1 MQLLWFIPLHGDGHY
16 LGTSTGGRQVTFA
29 YLRQIAEAADQL
41 GYAGVLLPTGRSCH
55 DAWVAAS
62 MLAARTERL
71 KFLVALRPGLMSPS
85 VAARMAAS
93 FDRFSNGRLLIN
105 VVTGGDP
112 VENAGD
118 GLHLD
123 HSNRYLLT
131 DEFLE
136 TWRSIMQGRP
146 TDLQGDFLDIR
157 GGHLI
162 HRGVQAPYPPI
173 WLGGSSTAAIN
184 VAARHVD
191 AYLSWGE
198 PPDQV
203 SEKITAVREAADR
216 VGRQLEFGIRL
227 HIIVRRTNAEAWE
240 AAEDLIRYVD
250 EATIQTA
257 RAVYSRMDSVGQ
269 ARMTNLHNGGSKAL
283 EVSPNLWSGVGLVRG
298 GAGTALVG
306 DPDTVAARLQEYA
319 DLGIQHFILSGY
331 PHLEEAYRVAEL
343 LFPRLPLEIAVSDQ
357 GQLVLAPFGE
367 IIANDA
373 VPVPAVNAP

>member
-16 LGTSTGGRQVTFA
+16 LVTSTGGRQVTFA

-41 GYAGVLLPTGRSCH
+41 GYPGVLLPTGRSCH
-55 DAWVAAS
+55 DAGVAAS

-71 KFLVALRPGLMSPS
+71 KFLVAVRPGLMSPA

-93 FDRFSNGRLLIN
+93 FDRFSQGRLLIN

-118 GLHLD
+118 GLHLSHD
-123 HSNRYLLT
+123 DRYRLT
-131 DEFLE
+131 DEFL
-136 TWRSIMQGRP
+136 TVWRSMMQGQT

-162 HRGVQAPYPPI
+162 HRGVQVPHPPL
-173 WLGGSSTAAIN
+173 WFGGSSPAAID
-184 VAARHVD
+184 VAASHVD
-191 AYLSWGE
+191 AYLTWGE

-203 SEKITAVREAADR
+203 AEKIAVVREAAAR
-216 VGRQLEFGIRL
+216 RGRTLEYGIRL
-227 HIIVRRTNAEAWE
+227 HVIVRRTNAEAWE

-250 EATIQTA
+250 DATIQA
-257 RAVYSRMDSVGQ
+257 AQAVYSRMDSIGQ
-269 ARMTNLHNGGSKAL
+269 ARMTQLHGGSSQAL

-319 DLGIQHFILSGY
+319 DLGIRHFILSGY

-343 LFPRLPLEIAVSDQ
+343 LFPRLPIELPSSDP

-373 VPVPAVNAP
+373 VPTPASVAP

>member
-16 LGTSTGGRQVTFA
+16 LGTSTGGRQVNLP
-29 YLRQIAEAADQL
+29 YLRQIAEASDQL

-55 DAWVAAS
+55 DSWVAAS

-93 FDRFSNGRLLIN
+93 FDRFSDGRLLIN
-105 VVTGGDP
+105 IVTGGDP

-118 GLHLD
+118 GLHLEHD
-123 HSNRYLLT
+123 DRYRLT
-131 DEFLE
+131 NEFIAA
-136 TWRSIMQGRP
+136 WRSMMQGEL
-146 TDLQGDFLDIR
+146 TDLQGDYLDIR

-162 HRGVQAPYPPI
+162 HRGVQVPHPPL
-173 WLGGSSTAAIN
+173 WFGGSSAAAID

-203 SEKITAVREAADR
+203 AEKLSTVRKAAAR
-216 VGRQLEFGIRL
+216 HGRKLEYGIRL
-227 HIIVRRTNAEAWE
+227 HVIVRRTNSEAWE

-250 EATIQTA
+250 EATILKAQ
-257 RAVYSRMDSVGQ
+257 AVYSRMDSVGQ
-269 ARMTNLHNGGSKAL
+269 ARMTNLHGGSSKSL

-306 DPDTVAARLQEYA
+306 DPDTVAARLREYA
-319 DLGIQHFILSGY
+319 ELGIQHFILSGY

-343 LFPRLPLEIAVSDQ
+343 LFPLLPVEIPTSDP

-373 VPVPAVNAP
+373 VPLPASNTH